1 MRCTAAG
8 LALVGLIVLGCG
20 GRTDGPPLAA
30 VSGVVTLDGKGVEGA
45 TVTFISKGKGV
56 MSSALTTAE
65 GRFTLKSAT
74 GRNGAVVGDHDVL
87 VSLVVNLEQTGA
99 AVSADGLAPPTAAE
113 TGASAPDAVE
123 KPTVRHLIPENY
135 SKPGALTATVPSGGL
150 RDHKF
155 DLKSQ

>member
-8 LALVGLIVLGCG
+8 LALFGLIVLGCG
-20 GRTDGPPLAA
+20 GRADGPPLAA
-30 VSGVVTLDGKGVEGA
+30 VSGIVTLDGKGIEGA
-45 TVTFISKGKGV
+45 TVTFIPKGKVV

-65 GRFTLKSAT
+65 GRFALNTAT
-74 GRNGAVVGDHDVL
+74 GRKGAVVGDHEVL
-87 VSLVVNLEQTGA
+87 VSLVVNLEPAGA

-113 TGASAPDAVE
+113 TGASAPDAVQ
-123 KPTVRHLIPENY
+123 KTTVRHLIPESY

-150 RDHKF
+150 RDHRL